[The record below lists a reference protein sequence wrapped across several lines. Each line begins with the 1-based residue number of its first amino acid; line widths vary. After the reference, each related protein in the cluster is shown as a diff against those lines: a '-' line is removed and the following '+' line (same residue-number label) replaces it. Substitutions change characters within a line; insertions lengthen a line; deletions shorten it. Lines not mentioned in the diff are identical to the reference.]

1 MGSFL
6 VSFRASAP
14 QHAVMA
20 VHLMCGEGF
29 QMHGRFP
36 LTAGTGDHSTWIPQV
51 SMAATLR

>member
-20 VHLMCGEGF
+20 VHLMCGEGSYKLR
-29 QMHGRFP
+29 GASKK
-36 LTAGTGDHSTWIPQV
+36 LTH
-51 SMAATLR
+51 M